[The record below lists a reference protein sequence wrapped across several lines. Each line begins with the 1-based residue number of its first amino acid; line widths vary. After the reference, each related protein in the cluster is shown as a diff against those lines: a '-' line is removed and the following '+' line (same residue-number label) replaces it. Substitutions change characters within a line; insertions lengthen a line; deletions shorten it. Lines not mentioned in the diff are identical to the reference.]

1 MASKNSPKKLA
12 VPDVASLLGNISEAQ
27 GTLDATPQQ
36 EVQPVKR
43 ASVNTLERKNVNT
56 SKKDDKA
63 PIGKPTLKQPGIAYA
78 RLSPR
83 IPVSVKK
90 QLDIALIHG
99 GYNDEDGQP
108 IRYIDEFVAEA
119 VRRMLASRPDSK

>member
-1 MASKNSPKKLA
+1 MTSKQDDRKLK
-12 VPDVASLLGNISEAQ
+12 VASETKSVISDFNARRAEFKK
-27 GTLDATPQQ
+27 PPVQ
-36 EVQPVKR
+36 EVRPVL
-43 ASVNTLERKNVNT
+43 SVNTPEHKNVNT
-56 SKKDDKA
+56 SKIVDKP
-63 PIGKPTLKQPGIAYA
+63 PIGKPTLKQPGVTYA

-99 GYNDEDGQP
+99 GYNDENGQP

-119 VRRMLASRPDSK
+119 VRRMLASQPDSK